1 VSDTQEILAPFPGIF
16 YRRTDPGSD
25 PLVELGQEIEV
36 GDVIALVEVMKMFH
50 EVHST
55 IAGTVMEFCVE
66 DGDAIAMGQSIAKIA
81 PRL

>member
-16 YRRTDPGSD
+16 YRRTDPGSH

-36 GDVIALVEVMKMFH
+36 GDVIAIVEDVKMFH